1 MKTLADAVSA
11 YGRQKLATILLLLL
25 LGASLIVLFG
35 FVPPIPQD
43 LAYHRFAPTSVE
55 ITGIPNTWNVIT
67 NLPFAV
73 VGLLGL
79 LFCSRTPHLAA
90 TGSWKLFFAGVT
102 LTSIGSAYYHWQ
114 PTSATLVWDRLP
126 MTIAF
131 TSLFSAL
138 LSEQFSDILER
149 FILVPMVVL
158 GLSSVLYWQQTNDL
172 RFYAMVQ
179 FFPLVALPI
188 TSCII
193 PLRDGSGRYLYQA
206 LAAYALAKIFETY
219 DQQTWKLLGFSGHAI
234 KHLLS
239 GYSTFCLLLMLKMEN
254 RQHPTQE
261 PSPSRDP

>member
-1 MKTLADAVSA
+1 MKTLADAASA
-11 YGRQKLATILLLLL
+11 YGRQKLAIILLLLL
-25 LGASLIVLFG
+25 LGACLIVLFG

-55 ITGIPNTWNVIT
+55 ITGIPNTWNVMT

-73 VGLLGL
+73 IGLLGL
-79 LFCSRTPHLAA
+79 LFCSRTPHLVA
-90 TGSWKLFFAGVT
+90 TASWKLFFAGVT

-114 PTSATLVWDRLP
+114 PTSATLIWDRLP

-138 LSEQFSDILER
+138 LSEQFRDTLER

-179 FFPLVALPI
+179 FFPLVALPM

-193 PLRDGSGRYLYQA
+193 PFRDGSGRYLYQA
-206 LAAYALAKIFETY
+206 LAAYVLAKVFETC

-234 KHLLS
+234 KHLLV
-239 GYSTFCLLLMLKMEN
+239 GYSTFCLFLMLKN
-254 RQHPTQE
+254 RQHATQE
-261 PSPSRDP
+261 PSPPRNL

>member
-1 MKTLADAVSA
+1 M
-11 YGRQKLATILLLLL
+11 ILLLLL
-25 LGASLIVLFG
+25 LGACLIVLFG

-55 ITGIPNTWNVIT
+55 ITGIPNTWNVMT

-90 TGSWKLFFAGVT
+90 TASWKLFFTGVT

-138 LSEQFSDILER
+138 LSEQFSNTLER

-179 FFPLVALPI
+179 FFPMVALP
-188 TSCII
+188 TMSCIM
-193 PLRDGSGRYLYQA
+193 PFRHGFGRYLYQA
-206 LAAYALAKIFETY
+206 LAAYALAKVFETC

-234 KHLLS
+234 KHLLA
-239 GYSTFCLLLMLKMEN
+239 GYSTFCLLLMLKS
-254 RQHPTQE
+254 RQHPMQN
-261 PSPSRDP
+261 PSPSRNP

>member
-1 MKTLADAVSA
+1 MKTLANAVSA
-11 YGRQKLATILLLLL
+11 YGRQKLAIILLLLL
-25 LGASLIVLFG
+25 LCAGLIVLFG

-43 LAYHRFAPTSVE
+43 LAYHRFAPTNVE
-55 ITGIPNTWNVIT
+55 ITGIPNTWNVMT

-79 LFCSRTPHLAA
+79 LFCSRTPHLVA
-90 TGSWKLFFAGVT
+90 TASWKLFFAGVT

-114 PTSATLVWDRLP
+114 PTSATLIWDRLP

-138 LSEQFSDILER
+138 LSEQFRDTLER
-149 FILVPMVVL
+149 FILMPMVVL

-179 FFPLVALPI
+179 FFPLVALPM

-193 PLRDGSGRYLYQA
+193 PFRDGSGRYLYQA
-206 LAAYALAKIFETY
+206 LAAYALAKVFETC

-234 KHLLS
+234 KHLLV
-239 GYSTFCLLLMLKMEN
+239 GYSTFCLFLMLKN
-254 RQHPTQE
+254 RRHATQE
-261 PSPSRDP
+261 PSPSKNL